1 MKCVNLFHYIVPFLY
16 RLKKE
21 VQKWNIRVKRVNLQ
35 FLLSTSNLLFL
46 SFFCRVLL
54 LHQLIQSTILIIPVK
69 KANLKKLL
77 MITVNSF
84 YESIP
89 AVNLQDQDPA
99 TVLNKSSITNGFLK
113 LFQIFQCFCQ
123 ILSLS
128 RRYAQKK
135 EKLFNI

>member
-1 MKCVNLFHYIVPFLY
+1 
-16 RLKKE
+16 
-21 VQKWNIRVKRVNLQ
+21 
-35 FLLSTSNLLFL
+35 
-46 SFFCRVLL
+46 
-54 LHQLIQSTILIIPVK
+54 
-69 KANLKKLL
+69 

-135 EKLFNI
+135 EKLFNIGELSPNALLVLLNVSIYFIDSYLF